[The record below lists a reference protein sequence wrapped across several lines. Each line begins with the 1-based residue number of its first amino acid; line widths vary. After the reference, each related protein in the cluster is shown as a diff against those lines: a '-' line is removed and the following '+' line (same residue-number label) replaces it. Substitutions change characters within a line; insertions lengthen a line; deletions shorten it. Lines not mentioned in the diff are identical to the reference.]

1 MYRSENDLPLI
12 ERKIA
17 YHEEQ
22 IRLLNENRRE
32 LINYL
37 NLNKQKEEDPY
48 EVLQRRTTH
57 EQCTSNNP

>member
-1 MYRSENDLPLI
+1 MYRSEKDLPTI
-12 ERKIA
+12 ERKIV

-37 NLNKQKEEDPY
+37 NLNKQKKEDVY
-48 EVLQRRTTH
+48 EVLQR
-57 EQCTSNNP
+57 

>member
-1 MYRSENDLPLI
+1 MYISEKDLPTI

-37 NLNKQKEEDPY
+37 NLNKQKEEDAY
-48 EVLQRRTTH
+48 EVLQR
-57 EQCTSNNP
+57 

>member
-1 MYRSENDLPLI
+1 MYRSEDDLPLI

-37 NLNKQKEEDPY
+37 NLNKQKEDNRY
-48 EVLQRRTTH
+48 EVLQRRTTP
-57 EQCTSNNP
+57 EPISSDNS

>member
-48 EVLQRRTTH
+48 EVLQRRTTN
-57 EQCTSNNP
+57 EPGTCNNP

>member
-1 MYRSENDLPLI
+1 MYRSENDLPII

-37 NLNKQKEEDPY
+37 NLNKQKEDNRY
-48 EVLQRRTTH
+48 EMLQRRTTL
-57 EQCTSNNP
+57 EPIPSDNS

>member
-1 MYRSENDLPLI
+1 MYRSEDDLPII

-37 NLNKQKEEDPY
+37 NLNKQKEDSRY
-48 EVLQRRTTH
+48 EVLQRRTTL
-57 EQCTSNNP
+57 EPSSSDNS

>member
-48 EVLQRRTTH
+48 EVLQRRTTN
-57 EQCTSNNP
+57 EPCTCNNP

>member
-48 EVLQRRTTH
+48 EVLQRRTTS
-57 EQCTSNNP
+57 EPSSSDNY